1 MLAPPGL
8 LLTSA
13 CWDDKQSGNRESA
26 VLNSI
31 VLQGHMANFTEIEP
45 RSLSDR
51 VIDALK
57 DAFFSG
63 ELKPGD
69 AIVERELARQMKV
82 GTPVVREALISLQGQ
97 GFVRRVTNTGTFVTQ
112 FTVEE
117 LRQLYTLREE
127 LELLALQWARTR
139 VTENDLREL
148 SRQIAKVIEAGESGN
163 RREFLELDYAFHRR
177 CWALSGNPYLAETL
191 DRLMA
196 PHFTVVVPT
205 SGAPL
210 TASMGREHY
219 ELVNALQNLQE
230 PEFTTVVRKRLSG
243 FTSRW
248 HSAFVSRQ
256 NDTKS

>member
-1 MLAPPGL
+1 MRDNPSWPGL
-8 LLTSA
+8 QRVFEVSMT
-13 CWDDKQSGNRESA
+13 
-26 VLNSI
+26 
-31 VLQGHMANFTEIEP
+31 NFSEIEP

-51 VIDALK
+51 VVDALK
-57 DAFFSG
+57 DAFLSG
-63 ELKPGD
+63 QLKPGD
-69 AIVERELARQMKV
+69 PIVERELARQMKV

-112 FTVEE
+112 FTADE
-117 LRQLYTLREE
+117 LHQLYTLREA

-139 VTENDLREL
+139 VTESDLREL
-148 SRQIAKVIEAGESGN
+148 GRQVAKVIEAGERGN
-163 RREFLELDYAFHRR
+163 RREFLELDYAFHRQ
-177 CWALSGNPYLAETL
+177 CWELSGNPYLAQTL

-205 SGAPL
+205 SGARL

-230 PEFTTVVRKRLSG
+230 PEFTAVVRKRLSG

-248 HSAFVSRQ
+248 HSAIANIDGPAKR
-256 NDTKS
+256 D